1 LPAHEENNYTQIGR
15 ACQVK
20 PPKPIEVDTEEL
32 SDLKERVASG
42 ELSEKDRDILQG
54 VITSFIFLSKILAA
68 KNATVKRL
76 RKMLFGSKSEK
87 ASKVIPSS
95 KKDSKKSD
103 QDPPDDESGAAGASG
118 AEVKKEKK
126 RKGHGRKGADAY
138 TGANRVKISHQTL
151 RHADQCPE
159 CLKGKVYLQQNPGI
173 IVHVRG
179 SAPLPATIYELEKLR
194 CNLCG
199 AIFTAKAPEHVG
211 REKYDDTAKA
221 MMALLKYGAGMPFY
235 RLENLQHSL
244 GHPMASST
252 IWDQVEK
259 GGDKIYPVYKELK
272 KQGAQ
277 GDLVH
282 NDDTS
287 NKILDLIKENKTKAD
302 KERTGIFT
310 TGIVCV
316 SEGHSIAIFH
326 TGRRHAGENLAAL
339 LEKRAAEKDP
349 PIQMADALSHNVP
362 KEFETILANCLAHA
376 RRKFVDV
383 TWAFPDECRY
393 VIEALGK
400 VYKYDE
406 IAKIEKLSAQQRLEY
421 HQQYSK
427 PVVDELKEWLDAQIN
442 QMLTEHNSNLG
453 TAIKYMRKHWDK
465 LTLFLSVAGAPLDN
479 NLCERALKQVI
490 LNRKN
495 SLFFKSQFGAF
506 IGDMYMSLI
515 HTCNL
520 MHVNPFDYLVALQK
534 YSAETVKNPSQWMP
548 WNFKEAMAA
557 VEI

>member
-1 LPAHEENNYTQIGR
+1 M
-15 ACQVK
+15 K
-20 PPKPIEVDTEEL
+20 PPKPIEVNTEQL
-32 SDLKERVASG
+32 SDLKERVANG
-42 ELSEKDRDILQG
+42 ELSEKDRDILQRI
-54 VITSFIFLSKILAA
+54 ITSFIFLSKILAA

-76 RKMLFGSKSEK
+76 RKMLFGDKSEK
-87 ASKVIPSS
+87 ASKVLPSS
-95 KKDSKKSD
+95 KEDSDKSD
-103 QDPPDDESGAAGASG
+103 QDPPDDESGAAGAGG
-118 AEVKKEKK
+118 AEVKKTKK
-126 RKGHGRKGADAY
+126 RKGHGRKSAGAY
-138 TGANRVKISHQTL
+138 TGADRVKISHKIL
-151 RHADQCPE
+151 RHADPCPK
-159 CLKGKVYLQQNPGI
+159 CPKGKVYLQQNPGI
-173 IVHVRG
+173 IVHVYG
-179 SAPLPATIYELEKLR
+179 TAPLSATIYELEKLR

-199 AIFTAKAPEHVG
+199 AIFTAKAPEQVG
-211 REKYDDTAKA
+211 REKYDDSAKA

-235 RLENLQHSL
+235 RLENLQQNL
-244 GHPMASST
+244 GLPMASST
-252 IWDQVEK
+252 TWDQVEK
-259 GGDKIYPVYKELK
+259 AGDKIYPVYKELE
-272 KQGAQ
+272 KQAAQ

-287 NKILDLIKENKTKAD
+287 NKILDLIKENKTKTK

-310 TGIVCV
+310 TGIVSV
-316 SEGHSIAIFH
+316 SQGRNIAIFH

-339 LEKRAAEKDP
+339 LEKRAEDKEP

-362 KEFETILANCLAHA
+362 KEYETILANCLAHA

-406 IAKIEKLSAQQRLEY
+406 IAKVEKMSSQQRLEY

-427 PVVDELKEWLDAQIN
+427 PVMEELKEWFGAQTN
-442 QMLTEHNSNLG
+442 QKLTEHNSNLG
-453 TAIKYMRKHWDK
+453 KAIKYMRKHWDQ

-495 SLFFKSQFGAF
+495 SLFFKSQFGAL

-534 YSAETVKNPSQWMP
+534 YSVETVKNPSQWMP

>member
-1 LPAHEENNYTQIGR
+1 MKSS
-15 ACQVK
+15 K
-20 PPKPIEVDTEEL
+20 PVEVDTEEL
-32 SDLKERVASG
+32 SDLKDRVATG
-42 ELSEKDRDILQG
+42 DLTEKDRDILQR
-54 VITSFIFLSKILAA
+54 VITAYIFLSRILAG

-76 RKMLFGSKSEK
+76 RKILFGSKSEK
-87 ASKVIPSS
+87 ASKVLSSS
-95 KKDSKKSD
+95 KEDSDKSD
-103 QDPPDDESGAAGASG
+103 QDPPDDESGAAGAGG
-118 AEVKKEKK
+118 AEGKKTKK
-126 RKGHGRKGADAY
+126 RKGHGRKSADAY
-138 TGANRVKISHQTL
+138 TGADRVKINHQSL
-151 RHADQCPE
+151 RHGDPCPE
-159 CLKGKVYLQQNPGI
+159 CPKGKVYLQQNPGI
-173 IVHVRG
+173 IVHVCG
-179 SAPLPATIYELEKLR
+179 KAPLQATIYELEKLR

-199 AIFTAKAPEHVG
+199 AIFTAEAPEQVG
-211 REKYDDTAKA
+211 REKYDDTAKT

-235 RLENLQHSL
+235 RLENLQQNL
-244 GHPMASST
+244 GLPMASST
-252 IWDQVEK
+252 TWDQVEK
-259 GGDKIYPVYKELK
+259 AGDKIYPVYKELE
-272 KQGAQ
+272 KQAAQ
-277 GDLVH
+277 GDLLH

-287 NKILDLIKENKTKAD
+287 NKILDLIKENKTRTE

-310 TGIVCV
+310 TGIVSV
-316 SEGHSIAIFH
+316 SEGRNIAIFH

-339 LEKRAAEKDP
+339 LEKRADEKEP

-393 VIEALGK
+393 VIEVLGK
-400 VYKYDE
+400 VYKYDK
-406 IAKIEKLSAQQRLEY
+406 IAKVEKMSAQQRLEY
-421 HQQYSK
+421 HQQHSK
-427 PVVDELKEWLDAQIN
+427 PVMDELRKWLDAQIN
-442 QMLTEHNSNLG
+442 QKLTEHNSNLG
-453 TAIKYMRKHWDK
+453 KAVKYMRKHWDK
-465 LTLFLSVAGAPLDN
+465 LTLFLSVPKAPLDN
-479 NLCERALKQVI
+479 NLCEISLKKVI

-495 SLFFKSQFGAF
+495 SLFFKSQFGAV